1 MASPQSPLKSPH
13 SPRDRDRSP
22 NATCT
27 TNNTTQVSY
36 TGKMTKE
43 EVEPKDSGPQR
54 KPKVQRSKS
63 AGDKRFALFLRKVE
77 QSDPRYLQ
85 DDPTMLKV
93 LEEFFAETTT
103 HYVPDEVD
111 AKYSKNHKDI

>member
-1 MASPQSPLKSPH
+1 MASPQSPVKSPH
-13 SPRDRDRSP
+13 SPRDRSP

-43 EVEPKDSGPQR
+43 EFEPKDSGPKR

-63 AGDKRFALFLRKVE
+63 TGGNPRFALFIRKVE
-77 QSDPRYLQ
+77 QSDPNYLK
-85 DDPTMLKV
+85 DEPTMLKV
-93 LEEFFAETTT
+93 LEEFFEDTTT
-103 HYVPDEVD
+103 RYVPDEVD